1 MQLDAILKESMR
13 ICPLFRDLT
22 KEEFSKIVEQTSVCN
37 LNMDDMLFRQQD
49 PANDFFVLVAG
60 KIKLSLLSFEGT
72 EKVVE
77 IVKPGSSFAEA
88 IIFSGIPGYP
98 VNATALAKSQ
108 ILRINAK
115 AYIEILET
123 SPKTSFKVM
132 ATLSMRLHN
141 LINEIDRLS
150 LHNATYRLV
159 SFLLE
164 DIPADMNDRSVIN
177 LSIPKHVVAS
187 RISVTPE
194 TLSRTLKR
202 LCQEGLLEVHDS
214 HIVLL
219 NPIELRRLVSI

>member
-1 MQLDAILKESMR
+1 VQLDAILKESMR